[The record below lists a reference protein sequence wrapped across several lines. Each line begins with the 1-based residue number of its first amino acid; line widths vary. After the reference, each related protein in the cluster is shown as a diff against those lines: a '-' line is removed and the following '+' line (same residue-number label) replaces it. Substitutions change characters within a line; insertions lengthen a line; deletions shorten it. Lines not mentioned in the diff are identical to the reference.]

1 MARDLMSENY
11 YITRGGMVP
20 VKWTAP
26 EVSCSCITKLIIGT
40 AHGMYHHCIGTAFQ
54 EVFHCQ

>member
-26 EVSCSCITKLIIGT
+26 EVSQLMQTELCIRV
-40 AHGMYHHCIGTAFQ
+40 AYHILLLYI
-54 EVFHCQ
+54 